1 MVNSMTGYAARDVA
15 SDGSLRSWELRGVN
29 GRGLEMRLRLPDRL
43 GRLEIP
49 LRERLKA
56 ALARGSVT
64 LTLRVAREEGG
75 KAGAVDEAAL
85 SSALAALSHVQRAS
99 EAQGLPVA
107 PPDPVR
113 ILTMPGVMVASAEET
128 LPADEALLEEF
139 GVLLE
144 AFLASRAAEG
154 RALQRTLTAQIDR
167 LEALTGQAVEQAA
180 ARGDS
185 AADRMAETLARVL
198 RASDGMDPDRLAQE
212 LALIAVKTDVTE
224 EIDRLASAH
233 IPAARALLEADGP
246 VGRRFDFLLQEF
258 NREANTL
265 CSKSGDAGLT
275 QTGLDLK
282 VVIDQMREQVQN
294 VE

>member
-1 MVNSMTGYAARDVA
+1 MTGYAARDVA
-15 SDGSLRSWELRGVN
+15 SDGCLRSWELRGVN

-154 RALQRTLTAQIDR
+154 RALQRTLSAQIDR
-167 LEALTGQAVEQAA
+167 LEALTGQAAEQAA

-246 VGRRFDFLLQEF
+246 IGRRFDFLLQEF

>member
-1 MVNSMTGYAARDVA
+1 MTGYAARDVA
-15 SDGSLRSWELRGVN
+15 SDGCLRSWELRGVN

-85 SSALAALSHVQRAS
+85 FSALAALSHVQRVS

-154 RALQRTLTAQIDR
+154 RALQRTLSVQIGR
-167 LEALTGQAVEQAA
+167 LEALTGQAAEQAA

-233 IPAARALLEADGP
+233 IPAARALLEAEGP

>member
-1 MVNSMTGYAARDVA
+1 
-15 SDGSLRSWELRGVN
+15 
-29 GRGLEMRLRLPDRL
+29 
-43 GRLEIP
+43 
-49 LRERLKA
+49 
-56 ALARGSVT
+56 
-64 LTLRVAREEGG
+64 
-75 KAGAVDEAAL
+75 
-85 SSALAALSHVQRAS
+85 
-99 EAQGLPVA
+99 VA

-113 ILTMPGVMVASAEET
+113 ILTMPGVMVASVEET

-139 GVLLE
+139 GALLE

-154 RALQRTLTAQIDR
+154 RSLQRTLTAQIDR
-167 LEALTGQAVEQAA
+167 LEALTGQAAAQAA
-180 ARGDS
+180 ARSDS

-233 IPAARALLEADGP
+233 IPAARALLEAEGP

-265 CSKSGDAGLT
+265 CSKAGDAGLT